1 MEVLIT
7 LQKHFKRIRKEK
19 EKLARL
25 VICTTYEWNLRLRN
39 VLDVDLKITELQ
51 NIRRHQMILRNGES
65 KYVVMKKVIVHAT
78 GGEITLTKRYMHL
91 WHVFLIMMNVI
102 VETLVTVS
110 NGPIGFYILEQ
121 RFT

>member
-1 MEVLIT
+1 MLC
-7 LQKHFKRIRKEK
+7 K
-19 EKLARL
+19 
-25 VICTTYEWNLRLRN
+25 YEWNLRLRN
-39 VLDVDLKITELQ
+39 VLDVDLKIIELQ

-65 KYVVMKKVIVHAT
+65 KYVVMKKVIVNAT
-78 GGEITLTKRYMHL
+78 TGEITLTKRYMHL

-110 NGPIGFYILEQ
+110 NGPIGFYNLEQ